1 MKLKLIVMSIFLLAV
16 LSCSNNEET
25 QQANEHQIFVAPNGN
40 DQQAGSKEQPLATL
54 QKAIE
59 LAEKGDTVFIRGGD
73 YQLSQMISFTRSGKS
88 NAWITFM
95 AYQDENPVFN
105 SYDFDTTPNNQPQ
118 NRMHDYGAF
127 HFEGVHHIRLQGI
140 TVKDSRGVGIM
151 VRDEST
157 HHIEIT
163 NCKTDGSYSSGI
175 ALWYA
180 DSSKVLNCDIQGAND
195 QELRPPEVKL
205 RGEAPHEALTTA
217 GATHFEV
224 AYNKVHHCIKEGIDC
239 KEVSAFG
246 TIHHN
251 ECYENKRQGLYV
263 DSWFGKLHDVEF
275 HHNKVYNCEWGMA
288 VAAEGENSSLENVK
302 IHHNQF
308 YNNRGSG
315 VFFSV
320 WGHDEIRKN
329 IYVYNNTIYNNGNPT
344 HWAGPTGGIDM
355 KSSSLQEVHIF
366 NNICSDNAAFQ
377 IATFDN
383 PGDNGLNLLS
393 EKNIHIS
400 HNLVH
405 VFVQNTGHTGLYP
418 AVYATNGDEPVLAS
432 PMFEDPAT
440 GNFAL
445 LPSSPAIRAG
455 MPSPPVDNADQNLGA
470 GNW

>member
-1 MKLKLIVMSIFLLAV
+1 MKLKLIVFSILIMAINA
-16 LSCSNNEET
+16 CNNKET
-25 QQANEHQIFVAPNGN
+25 QQENEHQIFVAPNGN
-40 DQQAGSKEQPLATL
+40 DQQSGSKEQPFATL
-54 QKAIE
+54 PKAIS
-59 LAEKGDTVFIRGGD
+59 LAEAGDTVFIRGGE
-73 YQLSQMISFTRSGKS
+73 YQLNEMISFTRSGQPD
-88 NAWITFM
+88 AWIIFM
-95 AYQDENPVFN
+95 AYPDETPVFN
-105 SYDFDTTPNNQPQ
+105 ANDFDITPNDQPQ

-127 HFEGVHHIRLQGI
+127 HIEGVSYIRLQGI
-140 TVKDSRGVGIM
+140 TVKNSRGVGIM
-151 VRDEST
+151 VRDKST

-163 NCKTDGSYSSGI
+163 HCKTDGSYSSGI

-180 DSSKVLNCDIQGAND
+180 DSSKVLHCKIQGAND
-195 QELRPPEVKL
+195 QELRPPEVEL
-205 RGEAPHEALTTA
+205 RREAPHEALTIA

-288 VAAEGENSSLENVK
+288 VAAEGENSSMENVK

-344 HWAGPTGGIDM
+344 HWAGPTGGIDL
-355 KSSSLQEVHIF
+355 KSSSLQDVYIF

-383 PGDNGLNLLS
+383 PADNGLNLLT
-393 EKNIHIS
+393 EKSIKIS

-405 VFVQNTGHTGLYP
+405 KFVDNTSHEGLYP
-418 AVYATNGDEPVLAS
+418 AVYATNGEAPVLAN
-432 PMFEDPAT
+432 PMFENAEA
-440 GNFAL
+440 GNFTL
-445 LPSSPAIRAG
+445 QPSSPAVNAG
-455 MPSPPVDNADQNLGA
+455 VTSAPVNDADKNLGA
-470 GNW
+470 GSW